1 MKKVININFQGQVIA
16 IEETAYELLNQ
27 YIQSLKKYFSREEGG
42 DEIVNDIENRI
53 AELFGNRL
61 KLGINCITDEDV
73 QSIVESIGKPEDFDM
88 EYVESATDYSDQ
100 RQYNSSSKVD
110 EPAEVKEPKVL
121 QRNSNDRII
130 AGVCSG
136 LAHYFKTDPVWV
148 RLIFVVFFSI
158 LFWAY
163 LILWIVLKTAPLE
176 SNITKRLYRNPNNKV
191 LGGVCSGIAAYFK
204 IDTWIPRV
212 LFLLPLFLSLVGRVS
227 IPLFP
232 WNKMFNHFDFNWN
245 LNFSILIVYVVLW
258 IIIPKAST
266 IKQKLKMMGE
276 EDYIKSIRE
285 TVSDN
290 VASVRSKNE
299 AEQAVVVAAD
309 SEIASTDVSDNSTDT
324 VTMPPVPPVPPVQ
337 RVVNRPE
344 QPAQRS
350 GCLSAIIIFLKII
363 LFAFVGLFGI
373 VLVGILIA
381 FLFTGASFIPLKSL
395 FIDSGVETNM
405 LLISAILLVIVP
417 VVSITLW
424 IVRRSMKLKSRPIIG
439 IISLFLWFAGIITAG
454 VLTSKVVEKFKVE
467 STSENKIELTSFT
480 GDKLYL
486 EMNPYPE
493 DYYTYNAGVG
503 PGSEID
509 DLPYYT
515 INEDSLLFSDIDL
528 KIVESPD
535 SLFHLRTIASTYGA
549 NLKVAKADIREF
561 NYDITQKD
569 SILYLPEFFRAPI
582 KQGFRNQ
589 KMKVE
594 VSVPAGKRVEVAPE
608 LE

>member
-27 YIQSLKKYFSREEGG
+27 YIQSLKRYFSREEGG

-73 QSIVESIGKPEDFDM
+73 QSIVESIGRPEDFDM
-88 EYVESATDYSDQ
+88 EYDESASDYSDQ
-100 RQYNSSSKVD
+100 KQNSSTTATD
-110 EPAEVKEPKVL
+110 EPAEEKETKVL

-136 LAHYFKTDPVWV
+136 LAHYFKTDPVWI

-163 LILWIVLKTAPLE
+163 LILWIVLKPAPLE

-212 LFLLPLFLSLVGRVS
+212 LFLLPLFFSLVGKVTL
-227 IPLFP
+227 PLFP
-232 WNKMFNHFDFNWN
+232 WNKMFNNIDFNWN
-245 LNFSILIVYVVLW
+245 FNFSILVVYVVLW

-276 EDYIKSIRE
+276 EEYIKSIRE

-299 AEQAVVVAAD
+299 AEQVAV
-309 SEIASTDVSDNSTDT
+309 SSTNSDNASSDIDVPTSGT
-324 VTMPPVPPVPPVQ
+324 LEMPPVPPMQ
-337 RVVNRPE
+337 RVASRPE
-344 QPAQRS
+344 PTPQRS
-350 GCLSAIIIFLKII
+350 GCLSAIIVFLKII

-395 FIDSGVETNM
+395 FIDPGTESSL
-405 LLISAILLVIVP
+405 LLISAILLVLVP
-417 VVSITLW
+417 MVSITIW
-424 IVRRSMKLKSRPIIG
+424 IVRRSMKLKSRPMIG
-439 IISLFLWFAGIITAG
+439 VTSLFLWFAGIVLVG
-454 VLTSKVVEKFKVE
+454 VLASKIVDKFKVE
-467 STSENKIELTSFT
+467 STSENKIELTAFP
-480 GDKLYL
+480 GDKLYV
-486 EMNPYPE
+486 EMSPYPE

-515 INEDSLLFSDIDL
+515 INEDSLLFADIDL
-528 KIVESPD
+528 KIVDSPD
-535 SLFHLRTIASTYGA
+535 SLFHLRTIASTHGS
-549 NLKVAKADIREF
+549 NLKIAKADIKEF
-561 NYDITQKD
+561 NFEIIQKD
-569 SILYLPEFFRAPI
+569 SVLYLPEFFRAPI
-582 KQGFRNQ
+582 KQGFRDQ

-594 VSVPAGKRVEVAPE
+594 ISVPAGKRVEVAPE